1 MPRKDRMSQQFPKQ
15 SLLPAALWA
24 DNVLPRLQKPL
35 IYFHNFFLDLS
46 VASGSDHLQKE
57 MVPILEYF
65 LLRGM

>member
-1 MPRKDRMSQQFPKQ
+1 MPRKDGLSQQFSKQ
-15 SLLPAALWA
+15 SLLPSALWA
-24 DNVLPRLQKPL
+24 DNVLPGLQKPL
-35 IYFHNFFLDLS
+35 IHFRNFFLDLS